1 MYFSAKTVVEFFC
14 GFHVCHMEAVEFFG
28 KHADKGVG
36 AEEADRFFF
45 YPIFI
50 CIGIA
55 FFNGIQPVSFF
66 CVVYS
71 ADSVEKKKEI
81 LYFLRF
87 FPAAVVPAFPVE
99 KRNFSAGAAQD
110 IPRRRT
116 AVDDIRIVEC
126 GKRRAYAV
134 EKILFFFKGEI
145 RIFHPIFYRGA
156 AVTGD
161 HVFGCENFDLRNEP
175 GACLRGDG
183 NPGDFEKKFRFRR
196 LFYQPVSFI
205 AVLSFDP
212 ENGIIDFKSYILLI
226 RVAGDFFFRRLFY
239 DFCIHDFL
247 V

>member
-1 MYFSAKTVVEFFC
+1 M
-14 GFHVCHMEAVEFFG
+14 
-28 KHADKGVG
+28 
-36 AEEADRFFF
+36 
-45 YPIFI
+45 
-50 CIGIA
+50 
-55 FFNGIQPVSFF
+55 
-66 CVVYS
+66 
-71 ADSVEKKKEI
+71 EKKKEI

-116 AVDDIRIVEC
+116 AVDDTRIVEC

-134 EKILFFFKGEI
+134 EEFLFLFKGEI
-145 RIFHPIFYRGA
+145 RIFHPVFYRGA

-161 HVFGCENFDLRNEP
+161 HVFGCEYFDLRNEL

-183 NPGDFEKKFRFRR
+183 NPGNFEKKFRFRR
-196 LFYQPVSFI
+196 LLYQPVSFI

-226 RVAGDFFFRRLFY
+226 RMAGDFFFRRLFY
-239 DFCIHDFL
+239 DFCIHDFP

>member
-1 MYFSAKTVVEFFC
+1 
-14 GFHVCHMEAVEFFG
+14 MEAMEFFG
-28 KHADKGVG
+28 KHADKRVG

-116 AVDDIRIVEC
+116 AVDDTRIVEC

-134 EKILFFFKGEI
+134 EEFLFLFKGEI
-145 RIFHPIFYRGA
+145 RIFHPVFYRGA

-161 HVFGCENFDLRNEP
+161 HVFGC
-175 GACLRGDG
+175 G
-183 NPGDFEKKFRFRR
+183 
-196 LFYQPVSFI
+196 
-205 AVLSFDP
+205 
-212 ENGIIDFKSYILLI
+212 
-226 RVAGDFFFRRLFY
+226 
-239 DFCIHDFL
+239 
-247 V
+247 

>member
-134 EKILFFFKGEI
+134 EKILFSSKVKLGSSIQSSIVGPPSRVTMYSDVRTSICGTSPGHAFAAMAIRATSKRNSVSGGCFTSRFLLLLYFLLIQKMVSSI
-145 RIFHPIFYRGA
+145 LNRIFF
-156 AVTGD
+156 
-161 HVFGCENFDLRNEP
+161 
-175 GACLRGDG
+175 
-183 NPGDFEKKFRFRR
+183 
-196 LFYQPVSFI
+196 
-205 AVLSFDP
+205 
-212 ENGIIDFKSYILLI
+212 
-226 RVAGDFFFRRLFY
+226 
-239 DFCIHDFL
+239 
-247 V
+247 

>member
-1 MYFSAKTVVEFFC
+1 M
-14 GFHVCHMEAVEFFG
+14 
-28 KHADKGVG
+28 
-36 AEEADRFFF
+36 
-45 YPIFI
+45 
-50 CIGIA
+50 
-55 FFNGIQPVSFF
+55 
-66 CVVYS
+66 
-71 ADSVEKKKEI
+71 
-81 LYFLRF
+81 
-87 FPAAVVPAFPVE
+87 
-99 KRNFSAGAAQD
+99 
-110 IPRRRT
+110 
-116 AVDDIRIVEC
+116 DDICIVEC

-175 GACLRGDG
+175 GACFRGDG

-226 RVAGDFFFRRLFY
+226 RMAGDFFFCRLFY
-239 DFCIHDFL
+239 DFCIHDFP

>member
-1 MYFSAKTVVEFFC
+1 MYFSVKTAVEFFC

-81 LYFLRF
+81 LYFLCF
-87 FPAAVVPAFPVE
+87 FPAAVAPAFPVE

-134 EKILFFFKGEI
+134 EKILFFLQ
-145 RIFHPIFYRGA
+145 R
-156 AVTGD
+156 
-161 HVFGCENFDLRNEP
+161 
-175 GACLRGDG
+175 
-183 NPGDFEKKFRFRR
+183 
-196 LFYQPVSFI
+196 
-205 AVLSFDP
+205 
-212 ENGIIDFKSYILLI
+212 
-226 RVAGDFFFRRLFY
+226 
-239 DFCIHDFL
+239 
-247 V
+247 

>member
-1 MYFSAKTVVEFFC
+1 
-14 GFHVCHMEAVEFFG
+14 MEAMEFFG
-28 KHADKGVG
+28 KHADKRVG

-134 EKILFFFKGEI
+134 EKILFFF
-145 RIFHPIFYRGA
+145 
-156 AVTGD
+156 
-161 HVFGCENFDLRNEP
+161 
-175 GACLRGDG
+175 
-183 NPGDFEKKFRFRR
+183 R
-196 LFYQPVSFI
+196 L
-205 AVLSFDP
+205 L
-212 ENGIIDFKSYILLI
+212 NGILIVDELFKDDDGIPVGLNGTYTFEENSNL
-226 RVAGDFFFRRLFY
+226 DRL
-239 DFCIHDFL
+239 
-247 V
+247 